1 VGGNFFAFLP
11 LSTFSN
17 STTFI
22 SEASTQQ
29 PAQYLLPN
37 TNPTIIS
44 GYAAQH
50 ALLTKEIS
58 SNSAANLEFIFGDT
72 SIIPG
77 LQKPFSRGRVS
88 INSTSPFA
96 TPVINPRYLSNPLD
110 ISSLV
115 AGFKFARTIRN
126 SSALQAI
133 DIIETYPGA
142 SVQTDGQIEEFIREG
157 VDTLHHHVG
166 TASMLPRELGGV
178 VDSSLRVYGVKGLR
192 VVDASVIPMLP
203 AAHLQA
209 TIYGVA
215 EKVCLFIWDKRRFTN
230 TLQAADLI
238 KMGY

>member
-11 LSTFSN
+11 LTTFSN
-17 STTFI
+17 TTAFI
-22 SEASTQQ
+22 SQASLQQ

-37 TNPTIIS
+37 TDSTIIS

-50 ALLTKEIS
+50 ALLTKELS
-58 SNSAANLEFIFGDT
+58 SNSAANLEFIFGDK

-88 INSTSPFA
+88 VNSTSPFA
-96 TPVINPRYLSNPLD
+96 SPVINPRYLSNPLY
-110 ISSLV
+110 ISSLI

-133 DIIETYPGA
+133 DVVETVPGEA
-142 SVQTDGQIEEFIREG
+142 VQTDEQIEEFIKAG
-157 VDTLHHHVG
+157 LDTLHHHGG
-166 TASMLPRELGGV
+166 TASMLPRELGAV
-178 VDSSLRVYGVKGLR
+178 VDSCLRVYGVKGLR
-192 VVDASVIPMLP
+192 VVNASILPMLP

-215 EKVCLFIWDKRRFTN
+215 EKVCHFRWEYMNIL
-230 TLQAADLI
+230 LI
-238 KMGY
+238 CCRLRT